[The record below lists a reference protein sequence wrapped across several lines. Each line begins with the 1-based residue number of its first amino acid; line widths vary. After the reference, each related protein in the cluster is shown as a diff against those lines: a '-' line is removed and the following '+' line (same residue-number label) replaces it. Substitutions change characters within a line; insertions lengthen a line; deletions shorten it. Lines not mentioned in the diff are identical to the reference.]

1 MKDKPPSLIN
11 YFELYYIL
19 VLNHIG
25 DAMKIFHHVIKS
37 FTVATMIWLTVTHI
51 YVSQM
56 TMDMFRLS

>member
-37 FTVATMIWLTVTHI
+37 FTVATMIWLTVTQQYI
-51 YVSQM
+51 TQKN
-56 TMDMFRLS
+56 TD